1 MTIETAIWKGAEV
14 ILTAASGVGTQVLV
28 KEAVKKLTP
37 ENINKVQSY
46 CVEVAQW
53 GGATAVAAV
62 VASGIHKNVEKAEN
76 AYKKVNAIFEK
87 VDVKVVDAEP
97 VIDTDEDNSPVE
109 IEEETEEDEPEEDF
123 LK

>member
-14 ILTAASGVGTQVLV
+14 ILTAAGSAGAKVLV
-28 KEAVKKLTP
+28 EEAVKKLTP
-37 ENINKVQSY
+37 ENLSTVKKY

-53 GGATAVAAV
+53 GGTTAAAAV
-62 VASGIHKNVEKAEN
+62 IASGIHKNVEKAEN

-87 VDVKVVDAEP
+87 VDAKVVDAEP

-109 IEEETEEDEPEEDF
+109 IEEETEKIPVVDLD
-123 LK
+123 

>member
-1 MTIETAIWKGAEV
+1 MAIEAVIWKGTE
-14 ILTAASGVGTQVLV
+14 ILLTAAGSAGAKVLV
-28 KEAVKKLTP
+28 EEAVKKLTP
-37 ENINKVQSY
+37 ENLSTVKKY

-53 GGATAVAAV
+53 GGTTAVAAV

-87 VDVKVVDAEP
+87 VDVKIVDAEP

-109 IEEETEEDEPEEDF
+109 IEEETEEIPVVDLD
-123 LK
+123 

>member
-14 ILTAASGVGTQVLV
+14 ILTAAGSAGAKVLV
-28 KEAVKKLTP
+28 EEAVKKLTP
-37 ENINKVQSY
+37 ENLSTVKKC

-53 GGATAVAAV
+53 GGTTAVAAV

-76 AYKKVNAIFEK
+76 ACKKINSIFNKIDAAEN
-87 VDVKVVDAEP
+87 VDAEP

-109 IEEETEEDEPEEDF
+109 IEEETDEIPVVD
-123 LK
+123 LD